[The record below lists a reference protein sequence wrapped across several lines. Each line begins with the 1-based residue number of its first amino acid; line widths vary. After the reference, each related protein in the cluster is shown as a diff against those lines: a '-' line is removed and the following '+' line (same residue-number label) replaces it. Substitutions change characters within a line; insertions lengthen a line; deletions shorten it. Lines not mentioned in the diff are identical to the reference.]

1 MLRQRSCILDNVHAK
16 CYYFCM
22 LYVKVHIINDENIII
37 QCIYISIKGKNVMC
51 EVPRREGLE

>member
-1 MLRQRSCILDNVHAK
+1 
-16 CYYFCM
+16 M

-37 QCIYISIKGKNVMC
+37 QCIYISINGKNVMC